1 MPVLDIH
8 LFGRFAIDVHG
19 HPLSLKANL
28 KAKELFAFLLLNPD
42 RPHSRDVLVDT
53 LWDNELA
60 NQGRKHLRQV
70 LWVLQRMLRAA
81 FEKDQGTLLAD
92 FLVVEPDVVTLRRS
106 ADVRVDTQVLEQAY
120 LRTRGIAGPTLHG
133 ESLSTLDAAVGFDD
147 ELLTDLY
154 GEWLAAPREYFR
166 IIALA
171 ALEKLMIA
179 HETRGDQDAAVICA
193 ARVFR
198 IEPAHEP
205 AHRTLM
211 RIYYR
216 AGNRAAA
223 LHQFDR
229 MRTALGHGFDVQ
241 PDRESV
247 ALLQSIR
254 SGDWIA
260 DPVPSVER
268 DFAHRLDQLH
278 AALTAIHVQ
287 LESDLVALE
296 MVRAQMN

>member
-8 LFGRFAIDVHG
+8 LFGRLAINARG

-42 RPHSRDVLVDT
+42 RPHSRDALVT
-53 LWDNELA
+53 MLWDDEFA

-70 LWVLQRMLRAA
+70 LWILQRMLREA
-81 FEKDQGTLLAD
+81 FGQDQELSLAD
-92 FLVVEPDVVTLRRS
+92 FLVVEPDSVTLHQC
-106 ADVRVDTQVLEQAY
+106 ADVRVDTHVLEAAY
-120 LRTRGIAGPTLHG
+120 LGARGIAGYELHG
-133 ESLSTLDAAVGFDD
+133 ESLHALDAAVGFDND
-147 ELLTDLY
+147 LLSDLY
-154 GEWLAAPREYFR
+154 AEWLAAPREYFR
-166 IIALA
+166 TIALA

-179 HETRGDQDAAVICA
+179 HETQGDLDAAIICA

-198 IEPAHEP
+198 FEPAHEP

-216 AGNRAAA
+216 TGNRAAA

-229 MRTALGHGFDVQ
+229 MRTALGHGFDVE
-241 PDRESV
+241 PDRESL
-247 ALLQSIR
+247 ALLRSIR
-254 SGDWIA
+254 AGDSIA
-260 DPVPSVER
+260 DASPQIER
-268 DFAHRLDQLH
+268 DIVHRLDHLR

-287 LESDLVALE
+287 LESDLVALDSAR
-296 MVRAQMN
+296 MHVG